1 VNRRNINADPLEMKA
16 FEFKKDGAQGKKTSG
31 KAAAMAKSRQVK
43 KIIEAIL
50 DPKLSRP
57 QQILAFHEAA
67 NHPRIRSTAKSAG
80 LTSPVENYVAHYLLE
95 QQKKMIGSA
104 AETTKTKG
112 RPTVDQRSFIL
123 SESASLCRISG
134 CTRKTRSN
142 QAGPDKG
149 LWFTGSYRLPTFQE
163 NET

>member
-1 VNRRNINADPLEMKA
+1 MKA
-16 FEFKKDGAQGKKTSG
+16 FKFKKDGAQQKNTSG
-31 KAAAMAKSRQVK
+31 KAAAMAKSHQVK

-57 QQILAFHEAA
+57 QQILAFYEAA
-67 NHPRIRSTAKSAG
+67 NHSQIRSTVKSAG

-112 RPTVDQRSFIL
+112 RPMDDRRSFIEANL
-123 SESASLCRISG
+123 LV
-134 CTRKTRSN
+134 
-142 QAGPDKG
+142 
-149 LWFTGSYRLPTFQE
+149 QE
-163 NET
+163 FKNRFSFAFINVYTQNLHE